1 MHQPE
6 TKSFKHLTISVEKLP
21 ASTAQQARLT
31 SYAAERARLLL
42 GCYRTGDA
50 NDPETYVAAIAA
62 MLARFPEEVIT
73 QVTHPVNG
81 LPSKKSWLPTVK
93 EVHDACAEI
102 AEPIARRE
110 RNAKIAADLKAERD
124 AEPDKSNRPT
134 REELQA
140 KYGKNWGLTSLD
152 EKLKANTFKAPTAEQ
167 LSAYYATHT
176 LGGKLKEGEKSK

>member
-1 MHQPE
+1 MRRPE
-6 TKSFKHLTISVEKLP
+6 AESFKQLTISVEKLP
-21 ASTAQQARLT
+21 ASTAQQERRS

-50 NDPETYVAAIAA
+50 NDPETYVAAIGA
-62 MLARFPEEVIT
+62 MLSKFPEEVIT
-73 QVTHPVNG
+73 QVTHPVTG

-110 RNAKIAADLKAERD
+110 RNAKLAAEQFAARA

-140 KYGKNWGLTSLD
+140 KYGENWGLESLD
-152 EKLKANTFKAPTAEQ
+152 KKPSIDNYKAPTKEQ
-167 LSAYYATHT
+167 LRAHYATHN
-176 LGGKLKEGEKSK
+176 LGFKPKENT